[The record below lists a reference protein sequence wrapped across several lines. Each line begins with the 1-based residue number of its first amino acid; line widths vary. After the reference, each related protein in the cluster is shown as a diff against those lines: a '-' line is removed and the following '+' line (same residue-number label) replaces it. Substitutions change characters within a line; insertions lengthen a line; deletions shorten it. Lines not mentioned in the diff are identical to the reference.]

1 MECYK
6 GFAHS
11 PLSWHLQRNCSD
23 LLIEQMQECLSVC
36 LPDTS
41 ESNCDQEPR
50 AAIDSTGDWPDS
62 ELSEAFYS
70 WNIFLP
76 RQYFSLVCAG
86 TWPSVAWIACP
97 WRLPQED
104 ERRLECLAPITIVPM
119 ASTIPLP
126 TSLACASLPWI
137 GFMVLKIHF
146 VICSE

>member
-1 MECYK
+1 MPINQPLTIIMECYK

-50 AAIDSTGDWPDS
+50 AALDSTGDWPDA

-70 WNIFLP
+70 
-76 RQYFSLVCAG
+76 
-86 TWPSVAWIACP
+86 
-97 WRLPQED
+97 
-104 ERRLECLAPITIVPM
+104 
-119 ASTIPLP
+119 
-126 TSLACASLPWI
+126 
-137 GFMVLKIHF
+137 
-146 VICSE
+146 